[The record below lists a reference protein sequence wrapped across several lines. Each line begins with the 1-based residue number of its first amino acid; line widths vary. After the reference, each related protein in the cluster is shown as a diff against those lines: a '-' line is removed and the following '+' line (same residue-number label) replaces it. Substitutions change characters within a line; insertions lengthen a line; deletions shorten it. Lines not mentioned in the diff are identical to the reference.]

1 MKEPWFADTILLV
14 CCDVPFART
23 YIYILCVCEHGIGDK

>member
-14 CCDVPFART
+14 CCDVPFVRT
-23 YIYILCVCEHGIGDK
+23 YIYIRSGCEQGLCDK